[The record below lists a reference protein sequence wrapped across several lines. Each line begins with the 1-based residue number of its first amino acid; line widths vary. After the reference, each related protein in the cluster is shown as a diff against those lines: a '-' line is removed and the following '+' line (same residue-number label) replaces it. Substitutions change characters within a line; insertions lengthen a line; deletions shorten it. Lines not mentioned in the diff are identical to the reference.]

1 MEEQGQI
8 DKAEIQRRAMELYE
22 AKKAPEKAVEQG
34 PSPEEREALKQE
46 LARAAQEE
54 ASPEHNATV
63 TDLTASLKAS
73 DDDQEQ
79 LGQLIELIF
88 LKGPTIAI
96 RVAESLNKPDILD
109 ALHDLLASDQLYRR
123 LVREGKL

>member
-1 MEEQGQI
+1 MEEQGQLN
-8 DKAEIQRRAMELYE
+8 KAEIQRRAMELYE
-22 AKKAPEKAVEQG
+22 AKKAPKKAVEQG

-46 LARAAQEE
+46 LARAAQERQ
-54 ASPEHNATV
+54 ASDDVAV

-109 ALHDLLASDQLYRR
+109 AIHDLLASDQLYRR
-123 LVREGKL
+123 LVKEGKL